1 MAKLILSLNG
11 IIQGEYALNKE
22 RILIG
27 RKPDSDIRIDNL
39 AVSSKHALIVT
50 ILDDSFLDDE
60 EFEKTMVIRPASA
73 TAAVTALRTAQ
84 HADTLPAQ
92 TASPS
97 PTASPSMPL
106 GRLHVLNGPLAGRA
120 LNLSKALI
128 TLGKPGVQVAVIS
141 RRPQGYFLT
150 PVEGDSGGEN
160 YPIVNDLPIGPDPYH
175 LHHNDII
182 ELAGIKMRFV
192 LKP

>member
-50 ILDDSFLDDE
+50 ILDDSFLEDLGSTNGTYVNGKLIKKHALKNGDVIGLGKHELKYVNEHATADDE

-84 HADTLPAQ
+84 HAGTLPRTNRFTFPGSLPQYAPRTPPCAQ
-92 TASPS
+92 WADC
-97 PTASPSMPL
+97 
-106 GRLHVLNGPLAGRA
+106 
-120 LNLSKALI
+120 
-128 TLGKPGVQVAVIS
+128 
-141 RRPQGYFLT
+141 RP
-150 PVEGDSGGEN
+150 
-160 YPIVNDLPIGPDPYH
+160 
-175 LHHNDII
+175 
-182 ELAGIKMRFV
+182 R
-192 LKP
+192 

>member
-11 IIQGEYALNKE
+11 MIQGEYALNKE

-39 AVSSKHALIVT
+39 AVSSKHELKYVNEHAT
-50 ILDDSFLDDE
+50 ADDE
-60 EFEKTMVIRPASA
+60 EFEKTMIIRPASV

-84 HADTLPAQ
+84 HAGTMPAQ
-92 TASPS
+92 TDSPS
-97 PTASPSMPL
+97 PAASPSMPL
-106 GRLHVLNGPLAGRA
+106 GRLHVLNGPIAGRA
-120 LNLSKALI
+120 LDLTKALI

-160 YPIVNDLPIGPDPYH
+160 YPIVNDLPIGPH
-175 LHHNDII
+175 
-182 ELAGIKMRFV
+182 
-192 LKP
+192 